1 MKSKLLLI
9 VALLVCA
16 ATPCLA
22 LTQQAADFL
31 KSVGLDPA
39 SADVVVADKEGEIQ
53 TTYNGDPNSFSL
65 EALASGKKAR
75 AVRVFV
81 ASRKAI
87 RELKAN
93 FKAYKIPA
101 GGNPDYDGVYLT
113 PSERTL
119 MVKKMQEPK

>member
-1 MKSKLLLI
+1 MRMLFLLFTLTI
-9 VALLVCA
+9 FATSPCA
-16 ATPCLA
+16 A
-22 LTQQAADFL
+22 LTQQAADFI
-31 KSVGLDPA
+31 KSVGMDPIA
-39 SADVVVADKEGEIQ
+39 ADVAAADKEGEIQ
-53 TTYNGDPNSFSL
+53 TTYNGDPNTFSL

-101 GGNPDYDGVYLT
+101 GGNPDYDGLYLT
-113 PSERTL
+113 PDERTL
-119 MVKKMQEPK
+119 MVKKITEPR